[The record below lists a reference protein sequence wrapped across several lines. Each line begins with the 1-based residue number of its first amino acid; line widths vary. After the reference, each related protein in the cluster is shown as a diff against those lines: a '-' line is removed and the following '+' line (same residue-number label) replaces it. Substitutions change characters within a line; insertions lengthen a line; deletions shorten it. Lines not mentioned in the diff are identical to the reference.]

1 MVSVVAKRAAGTPGV
16 RRNLLVLLVVAAC
29 SEWLGVNSAHADFTL
44 RCYDWRASAPHAAR
58 VYVSEGDSFV
68 INVDW
73 DGHSL
78 LSKWAVEWN
87 TQRGSTGTATSGTD
101 YEPRDDYRQTK
112 RNTGEMD
119 HTFSTI
125 EDDRYEGDET
135 YEAGYSFASGSGG
148 HDFDRHEYCPVTIED
163 DDDLKVDRAW
173 INSTPADGHTYRTG
187 EWIEVAAKFNGRA
200 AVDGGMF
207 LAFGF
212 HSSRGSHSTGGFQS
226 RIVNYRRGS
235 GTDTLVFGYQVD
247 VRALNVDYEVEPY
260 YIQGDGRLYGV
271 WTDGGHHREDTA
283 NRIMPDGYGEQLSVD
298 GRRYVRSVSVTS
310 RPRVGDTYRRGEE
323 VEVQVTFDREV
334 VVSGVPVVGLTVGG
348 AWRGAGYTSGSGT
361 RVLSFHY
368 EVGEDHTDTDGISI
382 RASDSTGS
390 YGLVGTGSSI
400 ADDEFDVAAN
410 RAYRAQ
416 SNLSGHKVDG
426 RPYVRSVSVTSR
438 PRVGDTYGRGE
449 TVEVQVTFDREVV
462 VSGLPEVALIVGSSL
477 SVDSYRRALYASGSG
492 TKVLTFHYE
501 IGENHTDTDGITIR
515 ASDSAL
521 RRGLVGGSITDEFGS
536 TANRAYSQQSMLSGH
551 KVDGTVERAPSKPT
565 GLTAAAATP
574 TTVALSWTAPEHQ
587 GASAVT
593 GYKVDWSPNGTDGW
607 SLATA
612 DTGSDATSWTH
623 TGRSSSTTYFYRV
636 SAINSVGIG
645 AVSDTASGTT
655 QALPVVTISASVDT
669 GGNPVTVVTEGEDAK
684 FTLTFTGN
692 VTELGE
698 VAVGLEKQGDFFG
711 KAETT
716 SNMPLDGS
724 NLPPSQPELLDAS
737 NLPPGQPELHVT
749 TATTADA
756 LDEADGSVTAILIR
770 GDGYTVGSPRTATVT
785 VLDDDEVPGAIEDLA
800 AAPGDERV
808 VLSWSPP
815 MDAGTSPVAGFDY
828 RVSDDAGVNWS
839 NWTDTGVDPGMNDP
853 AHTVTNLDN
862 GTPYTFEVQARSAA
876 GNGPPSNR
884 ATGTPLPPPVLTS
897 IEFTSEAGDDDT
909 YAIGDDI
916 VATVTFDRTL
926 RLDTDNGTPALT
938 LTIGNGTGEATC
950 ALATDTKKLECT
962 YTVVGDDEDTDG
974 VSIGANQLA
983 LGGGRI
989 HGIHGATG
997 GDAELTH
1004 AALGSDA
1011 SHKVDGVRPTPAN
1024 ASVNGIAL
1032 TLEWSEPLDT
1042 GSAPAAGQFA
1052 LAVDS
1057 GTAPAVSSLTMSGT
1071 TMALTLASAADATRD
1086 YTLAYTVPSSNPVKD
1101 LAGNEAVAF
1110 TGAGIETV
1118 QITWSFTLTSPRTDG
1133 AGNALVVEGG
1143 ATATATVSISN
1154 AVTTTV
1160 AQKVKLQWGG
1170 TDIGGDSE
1178 PGRMLAM
1185 AGVVGPT
1192 ITVPAGDSSASAVIG
1207 VREDALYAPTRTAA
1221 LTATHLGTQIGSAE
1235 LTLTDDDA
1243 PPVMTIAVSASAA
1256 ASDTRMDAI
1265 TINEGG
1271 GFHLEITLDRG
1282 FATFQPPLG
1291 SAVTVTA
1298 PPGTFNAG
1306 DLAAMPPS
1314 FARDVKTFG
1323 TIVNSTDNTTA
1334 AGAVDAVFAIASD
1347 ADGRYTVGTPMSATV
1362 RILDDDDVPT
1372 VPRNLTAKEG
1382 DREVALRW
1390 KLPRSY
1396 NDIELTGY
1404 QYRARGRGG
1413 AWRPDWTRVPD
1424 SEATTRSYTVTGLA
1438 NDTAYTFEVRA
1449 VNDAGAGPQASVT
1462 ATPRDHG
1469 LFVSATTIGEGGSA
1483 TVTIIPQEAP
1493 FDTAE
1498 TVTMVLAS
1506 AQGPD
1511 QPRETSDFRVTTADD
1526 EPLAGTD
1533 RPFTVPGRTGRHPHP
1548 HYAVAF
1554 APADSEAMVKVRAVD
1569 DDVSECREEILV
1581 YAYTDYGTAAEK
1593 RISTR
1598 PSTVAHSIFLEDD
1611 DRQATLESA
1620 AIDGATATLT
1630 FDRAVALVTEPGDAD
1645 DPGYKPNP
1653 PHHYFTLF
1661 TGARPGE
1668 NAVGTLATGFS
1679 LSGRTA
1685 TVTFPEA
1692 VERGVTAWVRY
1703 DRFDRWAPLGKPT
1716 AGRCGQ
1722 AVPTATWA
1730 LGESSG
1736 GGTDNLPTL
1745 SIADG
1750 EGTEGTDAT
1759 VDFTVTRTGT
1769 PTGVITVSYA
1779 TRGGSALADNDFV
1792 STSGSLAFGTGES
1805 TKTISVPIIDDTH
1818 EDDVETFTV
1827 TLSNPVNAT
1836 IADGTATGTIHNT
1849 EDPREPSDA
1858 LTASF
1863 SDVPAT
1869 HDGSAFTFGL
1879 TFSEAPD
1886 VGYAVLRDDA
1896 FTVSGGSVKTAQRRA
1911 PPSNLEWN
1919 ITVEPTGTGD
1929 VTVELSTT
1937 SDCAASDAICTADE
1951 TPLTGVP
1958 AAFTVAGP
1966 TADEPPEPLTAS
1978 FGSVPAEHDGTPFT
1992 FALTFSE
1999 APEVSYVTLR
2009 EDAFAVT
2016 GGTVERAQRK
2026 SPPSN
2031 LEWTITVE
2039 PLGHG
2044 DVSIGLSATTDCDAE
2059 GAICTDDDRPLS
2071 NANSATVRA
2080 MAALSVA
2087 DAEATEGAGATLEFA
2102 VTLSRAASGTVT
2114 VGYATADGTAVAG
2127 SDYTSASGTLV
2138 FDPGET
2144 SKSVPVPVLDDSV
2157 DDEGETVALT
2167 LSNPSGARLADAEAT
2182 GTINNSDPLPLAWLV
2197 RFGRTASDHAVEAIG
2212 ARFEDAGGGSHATFG
2227 GRVLWSGGGAEPV
2240 GDAPAGLDPWGA
2252 AEGPDAFLMAGNGLG
2267 TGPPGV
2273 GNRRGFA
2280 DNPLPGAGQY
2290 AAPAARVGL
2299 GMEIGTDTGMNA
2311 GLDAGVGRGPAH
2323 GPPGTGGYRPTPRD
2337 LLIGSSFLLS
2347 AGGEDGAG
2355 APRRLTGWGRAA
2367 ATRFDG
2373 VADGVSVDGE
2383 VATFLVGA
2391 DAAWNRWLA
2400 GVSVAH
2406 SVGAGAFR
2414 GGADGSAGKLDS
2426 TLTAVHPYLRYR
2438 ATDRLSA
2445 WGVLGYGAGDL
2456 TLATDGSTWRTD
2468 TSMRM
2473 AAGGMRG
2480 VFLRGGGLELAAKVD
2495 ARLTHIGSEAATGE
2509 TGLLGATSGG
2519 ASRLRLLLEGARAFA
2534 LSETRMLTPTLEL
2547 GVRRDAGDAETGA
2560 GVDLG
2565 GSLRYADAALGVTVD
2580 ASGRYLVA
2588 HEDDAYREWGAS
2600 ASIRIDPGTAGRGLT
2615 LAVAP
2620 SWGASA
2626 TGGAERLWSLGDAR
2640 GLAGGGYGMDGG
2652 MRLDAGIGYGM
2663 GAFRGRGGMLPFT
2676 GLRLAGPDRAWRA
2689 GVKWTLGANAT
2700 FGFEATRR
2708 ESPLAPPAH
2717 GIELRAALCW

>member
-1 MVSVVAKRAAGTPGV
+1 MSVIRKRAVATPPGV
-16 RRNLLVLLVVAAC
+16 QRNFVVLLVVAA
-29 SEWLGVNSAHADFTL
+29 SSAWLGVDSAHADFTL

-58 VYVSEGDSFV
+58 VHVSEGDSFV
-68 INVDW
+68 INVLW
-73 DGHSL
+73 DEHSF

-87 TQRGSTGTATSGTD
+87 TETGSGGTATSETD

-112 RNTGEMD
+112 VTSGDMD

-135 YEAGYSFASGSGG
+135 YEAGYSFAGGGSDID
-148 HDFDRHEYCPVTIED
+148 HDEYCPVTIDD
-163 DDDLKVDRAW
+163 DDDLKVDSVW
-173 INSTPADGHTYRTG
+173 YNSTPADGHTYRAG
-187 EWIEVAAKFNGRA
+187 EWIEIAARFNGRA
-200 AVDGGMF
+200 AVDGQPVLGF
-207 LAFGF
+207 FFSGSGSLQYREFG
-212 HSSRGSHSTGGFQS
+212 
-226 RIVNYRRGS
+226 YRRGS

-247 VRALNVDYEVEPY
+247 VRDRNVAYEVQPNS
-260 YIQGDGRLYGV
+260 IFGGTVYGV
-271 WTDGGHHREDTA
+271 WTNGTHHREDAAVRT
-283 NRIMPDGYGEQLSVD
+283 MPAGYGEEPSVD
-298 GRRYVRSVSVTS
+298 GRR
-310 RPRVGDTYRRGEE
+310 
-323 VEVQVTFDREV
+323 
-334 VVSGVPVVGLTVGG
+334 
-348 AWRGAGYTSGSGT
+348 
-361 RVLSFHY
+361 
-368 EVGEDHTDTDGISI
+368 
-382 RASDSTGS
+382 
-390 YGLVGTGSSI
+390 
-400 ADDEFDVAAN
+400 
-410 RAYRAQ
+410 
-416 SNLSGHKVDG
+416 
-426 RPYVRSVSVTSR
+426 YVRSVSVTSR

-462 VSGLPEVALIVGSSL
+462 VSGVPVVSLTVGGDWRGAGY
-477 SVDSYRRALYASGSG
+477 VSGSG
-492 TKVLTFHYE
+492 TDVLTFRYE
-501 IGENHTDTDGITIR
+501 IGEDDTDTDGITIH
-515 ASDSAL
+515 ASNSAGGH
-521 RRGLVGGSITDEFGS
+521 GLVGTGSSITDDEFEV
-536 TANRAYSQQSMLSGH
+536 TANRAYSKQSNLSGH
-551 KVDGTVERAPSKPT
+551 KVDGTVERVPSKPT
-565 GLTAAAATP
+565 GLTAGPATP
-574 TTVALSWTAPEHQ
+574 TTVPLSWTAPEHQ
-587 GASAVT
+587 GATAVA
-593 GYKVDWSPNGTDGW
+593 GYKVEWSSRGPGLW
-607 SLATA
+607 MVA
-612 DTGSDATSWTH
+612 DTGSIATAYTL
-623 TGRSSSTTYFYRV
+623 TGLTPQTTYHYRV
-636 SAINSVGIG
+636 SAINSVG
-645 AVSDTASGTT
+645 ASEASESVSATT
-655 QALPVVTISASVDT
+655 PALPVATVSASVDT

-785 VLDDDEVPGAIEDLA
+785 VLDDDEVPGAIGDLA
-800 AAPGDERV
+800 ASPGDELV
-808 VLSWSPP
+808 ILSWSPP
-815 MDAGTSPVAGFDY
+815 MDEGTSPVLGFDY
-828 RVSDDAGVNWS
+828 RARKETARNWS
-839 NWTDTGVDPGMNDP
+839 NWTDTGVGPGANNP

-862 GTPYTFEVQARSAA
+862 TTPYTFEVRARSAA
-876 GNGPPSNR
+876 GNGPPSNQ
-884 ATGTPLPPPVLTS
+884 ASATPLPPPALTS
-897 IEFTSEAGDDDT
+897 IEITSDAGNDDT

-916 VATVTFDRTL
+916 VVNVTFDRTL
-926 RLDTDNGTPALT
+926 QLDTGNGSPALT
-938 LTIGNGTGEATC
+938 LTIGNGTGDATC
-950 ALATDTKKLECT
+950 VLATDTKTLECT

-983 LGGGRI
+983 LNGGRI

-997 GDAELTH
+997 GDADLTH
-1004 AALGSDA
+1004 AALGRDA
-1011 SHKVDGVRPTPAN
+1011 SHKVDGVRPTLAN
-1024 ASVNGIAL
+1024 ASVNGTAL
-1032 TLEWSEPLDT
+1032 TLEWSEPLDP
-1042 GSAPAAGQFA
+1042 GSAPAAGQFM
-1052 LAVDS
+1052 LGVDS

-1071 TMALTLASAADATRD
+1071 TMTLTLASAADATRD

-1101 LAGNEAVAF
+1101 LAGNEAVMF
-1110 TGAGIETV
+1110 TGTGIETV

-1143 ATATATVSISN
+1143 ATATATVSIIN

-1160 AQKVKLQWGG
+1160 AQKVKLQWDG

-1178 PGRMLAM
+1178 PGRLLTM

-1192 ITVPAGDSSASAVIG
+1192 ITVPAGESSASAVIG
-1207 VREDALYAPTRTAA
+1207 VREDALYAPTQTAA
-1221 LTATHLGTQIGSAE
+1221 LTAIHLGSEIGSAD

-1256 ASDTRMDAI
+1256 TSDARMNAI
-1265 TINEGG
+1265 TINEGE

-1282 FATFQPPLG
+1282 FATFQPPFG
-1291 SAVTVTA
+1291 SVITVTA
-1298 PPGTFNAG
+1298 PSSTFNAA
-1306 DLAAMPPS
+1306 DLASMPPS
-1314 FARDVKTFG
+1314 FARGVKTFG
-1323 TIVNSTDNTTA
+1323 TIINSMDNTT
-1334 AGAVDAVFAIASD
+1334 AGAVDAVFAIAHGV
-1347 ADGRYTVGTPMSATV
+1347 DGRYTVGTPMSATV

-1396 NDIELTGY
+1396 NDIELAGY

-1424 SEATTRSYTVTGLA
+1424 SETTTRSYTVTGLA

-1449 VNDAGAGPQASVT
+1449 VNDAGAGPRASVT

-1469 LFVSATTIGEGGSA
+1469 LFVGPTTIGEGGSA

-1554 APADSEAMVKVRAVD
+1554 APADSEAMVKVGAVD
-1569 DDVSECREEILV
+1569 DDVSECREELLV

-1630 FDRAVALVTEPGDAD
+1630 FDRAVALVTEPDDPG

-1653 PHHYFTLF
+1653 PHRYFTLF

-1668 NAVGTLATGFS
+1668 NAVGTRATGFS

-1692 VERGVTAWVRY
+1692 VERGVAAWVRY
-1703 DRFDRWAPLGKPT
+1703 DRFGRWAPLGKPT
-1716 AGRCGQ
+1716 AGRCGE

-1750 EGTEGTDAT
+1750 EGTEGTDTT

-1769 PTGVITVSYA
+1769 PTGVITVSYS
-1779 TRGGSALADNDFV
+1779 TTGGSALADNDFV
-1792 STSGSLAFGTGES
+1792 STSGSLAFGTGEP
-1805 TKTISVPIIDDTH
+1805 TKTIPVPIIDDTH

-1849 EDPREPSDA
+1849 EDPREPSYA

-1896 FTVSGGSVKTAQRRA
+1896 FTVSGGSVETAQRRA
-1911 PPSNLEWN
+1911 PPPTLDWN

-1937 SDCAASDAICTADE
+1937 SDCAASDAICTAGG

-1966 TADEPPEPLTAS
+1966 TAEEPPEPLTAS
-1978 FGSVPAEHDGTPFT
+1978 FGGMPTEHDGTPFT
-1992 FALTFSE
+1992 FTLTFSE

-2127 SDYTSASGTLV
+2127 SDYTSASGTVV

-2144 SKSVPVPVLDDSV
+2144 SKSVPVTVLDDSV

-2182 GTINNSDPLPLAWLV
+2182 GTINNSDPLPRAWLV

-2240 GDAPAGLDPWGA
+2240 GDAPAGMDPWGA
-2252 AEGPDAFLMAGNGLG
+2252 ADSPDAFLMAGNGLG
-2267 TGPPGV
+2267 TAPPGV

-2290 AAPAARVGL
+2290 AAPAGRVGL

-2311 GLDAGVGRGPAH
+2311 GLDAGVGRGPANAGPTH

-2373 VADGVSVDGE
+2373 VSDGVSVDGE

-2414 GGADGSAGKLDS
+2414 GGADGSAGELDS
-2426 TLTAVHPYLRYR
+2426 TLTALHPYLRYR

-2519 ASRLRLLLEGARAFA
+2519 ASRLRLLLEGSRTFA

-2547 GVRRDAGDAETGA
+2547 GVRRDDGDAETGA
-2560 GVDLG
+2560 GADLG

-2588 HEDDAYREWGAS
+2588 HEDDTYREWGAS

-2652 MRLDAGIGYGM
+2652 TRLDADIGYGLS
-2663 GAFRGRGGMLPFT
+2663 AFRGRGGMLPFT
-2676 GLRLAGPDRAWRA
+2676 GLRLAGPGRAWRA

>member
-1 MVSVVAKRAAGTPGV
+1 MSVIRKRGVATPPGAQRKLV
-16 RRNLLVLLVVAAC
+16 VLLVVAVC
-29 SEWLGVNSAHADFTL
+29 GEWLGANSAHADFTL
-44 RCYDWRASAPHAAR
+44 RCYDWRDRAPYAAR
-58 VYVSEGDSFV
+58 VYVSEGDQFV
-68 INVDW
+68 IN
-73 DGHSL
+73 L
-78 LSKWAVEWN
+78 KWNEYSAGRSWVAEWN
-87 TQRGSTGTATSGTD
+87 TQKGSGGTATSDTD
-101 YEPRDDYRQTK
+101 YEPRDSNSQTK
-112 RNTGEMD
+112 RTGDNMN
-119 HTFSTI
+119 HTFSTV

-135 YEAGYSFASGSGG
+135 YEAGYSFAGGGS
-148 HDFDRHEYCPVTIED
+148 DIDRHEYCPVTIED
-163 DDDLKVDRAW
+163 DDGLKVDSAW

-200 AVDGGMF
+200 AVEGGMF

-235 GTDTLVFGYQVD
+235 GTSTLVFGYQVD
-247 VRALNVDYEVEPY
+247 VRALNVDYEVEPN

-283 NRIMPDGYGEQLSVD
+283 NRNLPDGYGEQL
-298 GRRYVRSVSVTS
+298 R
-310 RPRVGDTYRRGEE
+310 
-323 VEVQVTFDREV
+323 
-334 VVSGVPVVGLTVGG
+334 
-348 AWRGAGYTSGSGT
+348 
-361 RVLSFHY
+361 
-368 EVGEDHTDTDGISI
+368 
-382 RASDSTGS
+382 
-390 YGLVGTGSSI
+390 
-400 ADDEFDVAAN
+400 
-410 RAYRAQ
+410 
-416 SNLSGHKVDG
+416 VDG

-449 TVEVQVTFDREVV
+449 KVEVQVTFDQEVV
-462 VSGLPEVALIVGSSL
+462 VSGEPVLGLTVGGAWRGAG
-477 SVDSYRRALYASGSG
+477 YTSGSG
-492 TKVLTFHYE
+492 TRVLTLHYE
-501 IGENHTDTDGITIR
+501 VGEDHTDTDGISIR
-515 ASDSAL
+515 ASNSA
-521 RRGLVGGSITDEFGS
+521 GSHGFVGTGSSITDEEFDVA
-536 TANRAYSQQSMLSGH
+536 ANRAYSAQRNLSGH
-551 KVDGTVERAPSKPT
+551 KVDGTVKRAPSKPT
-565 GLTAAAATP
+565 GLTAGPATP
-574 TTVALSWTAPEHQ
+574 TTVPLSWTAPEHQ
-587 GASAVT
+587 GATAVT
-593 GYKVDWSPNGTDGW
+593 GYKVEWSSRGPGLW
-607 SLATA
+607 MVA
-612 DTGSDATSWTH
+612 DTGSIATAYTL
-623 TGRSSSTTYFYRV
+623 TGLTPQTTYHYRV
-636 SAINSVGIG
+636 SAINSVG
-645 AVSDTASGTT
+645 ASEPSDSLSATT
-655 QALPVVTISASVDT
+655 PPLPVVTISASDDT
-669 GGNPVTVVTEGEDAK
+669 DGNPVTAVTEGNDAR

-692 VTELGE
+692 VTE
-698 VAVGLEKQGDFFG
+698 VSRVDAGLEVQGDFFAG
-711 KAETT
+711 SEATFYWSDLPAAQLEAHIVTTT
-716 SNMPLDGS
+716 S
-724 NLPPSQPELLDAS
+724 
-737 NLPPGQPELHVT
+737 
-749 TATTADA
+749 ADA
-756 LDEADGSVTAILIR
+756 LDEADGWVTVTLLPE
-770 GDGYTVGSPRTATVT
+770 DEYTIGRPKTATVT
-785 VLDDDEVPGAIEDLA
+785 ILDDDEVPGAIGDLA

-808 VLSWSPP
+808 ILSWSPP
-815 MDAGTSPVAGFDY
+815 MDEGTSPVLGFDY
-828 RVSDDAGVNWS
+828 RARKETATNWS
-839 NWTDTGVDPGMNDP
+839 SWTDTGVDPGASNP

-876 GNGPPSNR
+876 GKGPPSNR

-897 IEFTSEAGDDDT
+897 IELTSDAGSDDT

-1057 GTAPAVSSLTMSGT
+1057 GTAPTVSSLTMSGT
-1071 TMALTLASAADATRD
+1071 TMTLTLASAADATRD

-1110 TGAGIETV
+1110 TGTGIETV

-1133 AGNALVVEGG
+1133 AGNPLVVEGG
-1143 ATATATVSISN
+1143 ATATATVSITN

-1178 PGRMLAM
+1178 PGRLLTI

-1207 VREDALYAPTRTAA
+1207 VREDALYAPTHTAA

-1243 PPVMTIAVSASAA
+1243 PPVMMIAVSASAS

-1323 TIVNSTDNTTA
+1323 TIINSTDNTTA
-1334 AGAVDAVFAIASD
+1334 AGAVDAVFAIAPGV
-1347 ADGRYTVGTPMSATV
+1347 DGRYTVGTPTSATV

-1424 SEATTRSYTVTGLA
+1424 SEATTRSYTVTGLT

-1511 QPRETSDFRVTTADD
+1511 QPRETSDFRLTTADD

-1554 APADSEAMVKVRAVD
+1554 APADSEAMVKVGAVD

-1611 DRQATLESA
+1611 DRQATLQSA

-1630 FDRAVALVTEPGDAD
+1630 FDRAVALVTEPDDTG

-1703 DRFDRWAPLGKPT
+1703 DRFGRWAPLGKPT

-1736 GGTDNLPTL
+1736 GGTNNLPTL

-1750 EGTEGTDAT
+1750 EGTEGTDTT

-1769 PTGVITVSYA
+1769 PTGVITVSYS

-1792 STSGSLAFGTGES
+1792 SMSGSLAFGTGES

-1886 VGYAVLRDDA
+1886 VSYAVLRDDA
-1896 FTVSGGSVKTAQRRA
+1896 FTVSGGSVEAAQRRA

-1937 SDCAASDAICTADE
+1937 SDCAAPDAVCTADE

-1958 AAFTVAGP
+1958 AAFTVAGA
-1966 TADEPPEPLTAS
+1966 TAEEPPEPLTAS
-1978 FGSVPAEHDGTPFT
+1978 FGSVPAEHDGTAFT
-1992 FALTFSE
+1992 FTLTFSE

-2016 GGTVERAQRK
+2016 GGTVERAQRR

-2044 DVSIGLSATTDCDAE
+2044 DVSISLSATTDCDAG

-2071 NANSATVRA
+2071 NANAATVRA

-2144 SKSVPVPVLDDSV
+2144 SKSVPVTVLDDSV

-2182 GTINNSDPLPLAWLV
+2182 GTINNSDPLPRAWLV

-2227 GRVLWSGGGAEPV
+2227 GRLLWSGGGAEPV
-2240 GDAPAGLDPWGA
+2240 GHAPAGLNPWGA
-2252 AEGPDAFLMAGNGLG
+2252 AEGPDASLMAGNGLG
-2267 TGPPGV
+2267 TAPPGV

-2311 GLDAGVGRGPAH
+2311 GLDAGVGRGPANAGPTH
-2323 GPPGTGGYRPTPRD
+2323 GLPGTGGYRPTPRD

-2373 VADGVSVDGE
+2373 VSDGVSVDGE

-2456 TLATDGSTWRTD
+2456 TLETDGSTWRTD

-2495 ARLTHIGSEAATGE
+2495 ARLTHIDSEAATGE

-2519 ASRLRLLLEGARAFA
+2519 ASRLRLLLEGARTFA

-2547 GVRRDAGDAETGA
+2547 GVRRDDGDAETGA

-2565 GSLRYADAALGVTVD
+2565 GSLRYADPALGVTVD

-2652 MRLDAGIGYGM
+2652 MRLDADIGYGM

-2717 GIELRAALCW
+2717 GIEFRAALCW